1 MTFVDTNV
9 YMYAVGRAHPLRD
22 AAREF
27 FAQAARVRQPLTSA
41 EVLQELMH
49 AYIPPGRLETLNA
62 ALTLADS
69 PETEIWPLEREDVFL
84 AIRLRRRFP
93 ALSARDLCHLA
104 CCRRRHVTDIK
115 TFDLAFAGAVGTPD
129 PREAS

>member
-22 AAREF
+22 AARAF
-27 FAQAARVRQPLTSA
+27 FAQAARDHLPLCTSA

-49 AYIPPGRLETLNA
+49 AYIPPGRLETLSA
-62 ALTLADS
+62 ALSLADS
-69 PETEIWPLEREDVFL
+69 PETEIWPLEREDIHMAL
-84 AIRLRRRFP
+84 RLRPRFP

-104 CCRRRHVTDIK
+104 CCRRRHVTDVK
-115 TFDLAFAGAVGTPD
+115 TFDQAFALAVERT
-129 PREAS
+129 

>member
-1 MTFVDTNV
+1 MTFVDTNI

-22 AAREF
+22 TARKF
-27 FAQAARVRQPLTSA
+27 FAQAARVRQPLCTSA

-49 AYIPPGRLETLNA
+49 AYIPPRRLETLNA

-69 PETEIWPLEREDVFL
+69 PETEIWPLEREDIQL
-84 AIRLRRRFP
+84 ALRLRPRFP

-115 TFDLAFAGAVGTPD
+115 TFDQAFAGAVKRT
-129 PREAS
+129 

>member
-27 FAQAARVRQPLTSA
+27 FAQAARVRQPLCTSA

-69 PETEIWPLEREDVFL
+69 PETEIWPLEREG
-84 AIRLRRRFP
+84 RLPCNP
-93 ALSARDLCHLA
+93 AEATLPSTERERPLPSGLLPPPPRYGHQDLRPSLCWGGGD
-104 CCRRRHVTDIK
+104 T
-115 TFDLAFAGAVGTPD
+115 
-129 PREAS
+129 

>member
-1 MTFVDTNV
+1 MTFVDTNI

-22 AAREF
+22 TAREF
-27 FAQAARVRQPLTSA
+27 FAQAARVRQPLCTSA

-49 AYIPPGRLETLNA
+49 AYIPPRRLETLNA

-69 PETEIWPLEREDVFL
+69 PETEIWPLEREDIQL
-84 AIRLRRRFP
+84 ALRLRPRFP

-115 TFDLAFAGAVGTPD
+115 TFDQAFAGAVK
-129 PREAS
+129 RN